1 MVRLSAL
8 LKGAFA
14 LILKIAILLF
24 WGTSAPKHKHFSA
37 GKLHFVR
44 LFEQARKGW
53 LFAMK
58 KNEKRLFTLSCAA
71 ALLFAVPSSASA
83 MHIMEG
89 YLPIG
94 RKSQE

>member
-1 MVRLSAL
+1 LVRLSAL

-44 LFEQARKGW
+44 LFEKARKGW
-53 LFAMK
+53 
-58 KNEKRLFTLSCAA
+58 
-71 ALLFAVPSSASA
+71 
-83 MHIMEG
+83 
-89 YLPIG
+89 
-94 RKSQE
+94 

>member
-1 MVRLSAL
+1 MVRLSALLKGAFALILKIAILLFWGTSAPKHKHFSAGKLHFVRLSAL

-53 LFAMK
+53 
-58 KNEKRLFTLSCAA
+58 
-71 ALLFAVPSSASA
+71 
-83 MHIMEG
+83 
-89 YLPIG
+89 
-94 RKSQE
+94 